1 MYQGNLR
8 LAGIPG
14 VFNCGRRVA
23 SRPRLAPPLPAPSRR
38 AMVLTQTQLN
48 SVKTYNLS
56 SVGKALPIWAR
67 KGATKSKKVKQQEDE
82 QIEVIQDLYFPAAC
96 NRVKVSRDGETLMAT
111 GSYPPQVAP
120 PPLALLPCLSPG
132 RCHPDAATRMLLP
145 GRCHRDCC
153 HRECCDPKCCHPDAA
168 RIACSPPWT
177 FSHLPPSRT
186 SPPLFETKGGGDA
199 AFCLKKWRLLHLLS
213 RKVAS
218 PPPFCTAPTPP
229 LALRGSRREFSSHCH
244 LFIVTFAP
252 IRHSSCAGAS
262 LRAARALTQV

>member
-132 RCHPDAATRMLLP
+132 RCHPDAATRTLPPGRCYPDAATAIAATANAATPNAATRTLLASPARLP
-145 GRCHRDCC
+145 GR
-153 HRECCDPKCCHPDAA
+153 
-168 RIACSPPWT
+168 
-177 FSHLPPSRT
+177 FRT
-186 SPPLFETKGGGDA
+186 SLPHAP
-199 AFCLKKWRLLHLLS
+199 LLHLLS